1 MIVSSS
7 PAAFAA
13 GSHFGAFSTTISGHL
28 TLRLDLPTESTFE
41 PTQIKAIIHELIVVS
56 IKFPDNLLLSDTDTV
71 FICHHGSCR
80 LWPRCL
86 LRKLPIHTN
95 KASQFFFSL
104 SFLDSQFIAL
114 IIFLADLINNPSP
127 LFPGKV
133 EILNTLDAFKR

>member
-13 GSHFGAFSTTISGHL
+13 GSHFRTFSTTVSGHL
-28 TLRLDLPTESTFE
+28 ALRLDLPTESTFK
-41 PTQIKAIIHELIVVS
+41 PTQIKTIIHELMVVS

-80 LWPRCL
+80 LRPWCL
-86 LRKLPIHTN
+86 LSELPIHAN

-104 SFLDSQFIAL
+104 SFLDCQFITL
-114 IIFLADLINNPSP
+114 IVFSADPIDNLSS